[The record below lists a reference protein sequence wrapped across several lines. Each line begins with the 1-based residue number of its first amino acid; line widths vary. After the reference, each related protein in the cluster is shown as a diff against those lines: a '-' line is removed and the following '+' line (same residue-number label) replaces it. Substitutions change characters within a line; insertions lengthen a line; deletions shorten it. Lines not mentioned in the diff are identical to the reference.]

1 MKPIWTR
8 AALSAV
14 WTAIALYA
22 HHLRAPLVLLIVMV
36 TLDYVTGMICATVT
50 RRLSSERGWLGIL
63 KKVCY
68 FAVVCVSIGM
78 DRLFSLIAETV
89 GLSYAPGLPISV
101 FVTSW
106 LVINEAISILE
117 NLALIG
123 VPVPA
128 FLKRLIRRLKVSVE
142 QEAAGSE
149 DEADTPDDPDGSA

>member
-1 MKPIWTR
+1 M
-8 AALSAV
+8 